1 MNECDPVPRSGFLID
16 DCEEEEVPP
25 RSPSPP
31 PPPPVPSV
39 SDPLQPSEDDIIEGR
54 EQLVSE
60 LDAADADQRQ
70 ESKRQKRLNRK
81 LRKKKNAAKKLK
93 TKREESATIEPE
105 QVLSAPENHEEHES
119 LSDWIIEYDVPEANP
134 VSQLADEVRRTSIGM
149 TDEERAAK
157 VNLILVKIKKQQ
169 GELKKLRQ
177 YVMSML
183 GDQQKRPSTKTNR
196 TDADSTQDLLMAFLN
211 QSNQS
216 GCWLCSGKMFAE
228 VGVQSDDT
236 ADR

>member
-1 MNECDPVPRSGFLID
+1 MPRSGFLID

-25 RSPSPP
+25 RSPSPSP
-31 PPPPVPSV
+31 PSVPGPSV
-39 SDPLQPSEDDIIEGR
+39 SNPLQPSEEDIVERR

-60 LDAADADQRQ
+60 LDAADAEQRQ
-70 ESKRQKRLNRK
+70 QSKRQKRLNRK
-81 LRKKKNAAKKLK
+81 LRRKKCAAKKLK
-93 TKREESATIEPE
+93 AKREETATIEPDH
-105 QVLSAPENHEEHES
+105 LPAPENHEEHES
-119 LSDWIIEYDVPEANP
+119 LSDWIIEYDVPEVNP
-134 VSQLADEVRRTSIGM
+134 VSQLADEVRRTSISM
-149 TDEERAAK
+149 SEEERAAK

-177 YVMSML
+177 YVMTML
-183 GDQQKRPSTKTNR
+183 GDQQKRPSTKKNR
-196 TDADSTQDLLMAFLN
+196 SEADTTQDLLMAFLN